1 MKSDGVTAEDFAQ
14 AVGRLRAILGPPR
27 GRDPMPRSPYGGL
40 FGAGWRRLNGE
51 RDALEGRQTP
61 LLAELNAGRTAA
73 TQPVAAMAEPETG
86 DLKPVTPMSIGDA
99 AVQPAKVGGWL
110 DVAGS
115 SSAPSHIPTSTP
127 DVDARQ
133 LRDLKELLIRAEG
146 NRPDVYLDT
155 LNIPTV
161 GIGHRVRPE
170 DHLKLHEVI
179 TDQRRDELFQKDI
192 APALSAARNQAAQ
205 AGVTDP
211 GFIAP
216 LASVNFQLGA
226 GWNKEFKNT
235 WALIQ
240 KGDYA
245 GAAQEVARS
254 KWARQTPSRV
264 AAFQEALRALPPKA
278 PPNN

>member
-146 NRPDVYLDT
+146 NRPDVYPVSYTHLT
-155 LNIPTV
+155 LPT
-161 GIGHRVRPE
+161 ILRV
-170 DHLKLHEVI
+170 
-179 TDQRRDELFQKDI
+179 
-192 APALSAARNQAAQ
+192 
-205 AGVTDP
+205 
-211 GFIAP
+211 
-216 LASVNFQLGA
+216 
-226 GWNKEFKNT
+226 
-235 WALIQ
+235 
-240 KGDYA
+240 
-245 GAAQEVARS
+245 
-254 KWARQTPSRV
+254 
-264 AAFQEALRALPPKA
+264 
-278 PPNN
+278 